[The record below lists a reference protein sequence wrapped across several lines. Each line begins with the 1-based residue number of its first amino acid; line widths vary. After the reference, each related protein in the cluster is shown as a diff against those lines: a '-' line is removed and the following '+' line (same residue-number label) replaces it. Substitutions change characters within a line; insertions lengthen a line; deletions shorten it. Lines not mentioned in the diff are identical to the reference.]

1 MNLTVAMKIIG
12 GFAIIA
18 VLLIIT
24 SAISLLNLN
33 TIQDSTVQQ
42 SEVAIP
48 TLKGSNKLA
57 NTLTQIG
64 NLTLRA
70 YYQTEYTP
78 LSANLASYNQDKEDF
93 SKELKKLKNVVRNE
107 NSLLSNLRKV
117 DSVYTELE
125 EEIGLVFSN
134 RQNSINEALILSEK
148 IDDLEEKADDA
159 ATLLLD
165 LADHDLAES
174 KLQRAVSLG
183 ESIETLLN
191 GVVSSAL
198 EYRVLIDLAS
208 TDLVGKQISN
218 GFVEV
223 ESSFKDI
230 ISELANKGAKDVAD
244 DLSVALSELDELIN
258 SNDGVFVHKDNQLLA
273 LKTATKNLSAAESN
287 IKKANAILDT
297 QVNLAN
303 ETALAAGN
311 LVQEKVADGTT
322 QTWAIMIFSIIAAIV
337 IAYFTL
343 TSITRPLS
351 RVNKMLNIV
360 ASGDLSHKLDE
371 SGNDEFAELSRNCNL
386 LIDSLRNLI
395 QGIVSRST
403 QLATAAEETSAVTA
417 QGTTAIAEQR
427 SQVEQAASATTQ
439 MSSTSQSVLS
449 SANDTLGEI
458 KQADDEAKRIKVISE
473 RNRQTIGL
481 LANEVEEASQVI
493 NKLQQDSASIGG
505 ILDVIRG
512 IAEQTNLLALNAAI
526 EAARAGEQG
535 RGFAVVADEV
545 RTLASRTQESTQE
558 IQNMIE
564 VLQSGAQRAVGVM
577 DAGKK
582 QAANCV
588 EQSEE
593 AEKALQTIT
602 HSVHE
607 AFDRSTQI
615 ASAAEEQSVVAHE
628 ISENLESIVA
638 IAEQTT
644 AGAQQTAQSS
654 NEVAKLAEELQQS
667 VQEFKL

>member
-1 MNLTVAMKIIG
+1 MNLTVAMKIMG

-18 VLLIIT
+18 VLLVIT
-24 SAISLLNLN
+24 SAISLWNLN
-33 TIQDSTVQQ
+33 IIKGSTVQQ
-42 SEVAIP
+42 SELAIP
-48 TLKGSNKLA
+48 TLQGSNKLA
-57 NTLTQIG
+57 TTLTQIG
-64 NLTLRA
+64 NVTLRA
-70 YYQTEYTP
+70 YYQTELAP
-78 LSANLASYNQDKEDF
+78 LSANLASFNQEKEAF
-93 SKELKKLKNVVRNE
+93 STELQKLKTVVQNE

-117 DSVYTELE
+117 DSVYAQLE
-125 EEIGLVFSN
+125 QEIGLVFSN
-134 RQNSINEALILSEK
+134 RQMSIDEALTLRKK
-148 IDDLEEKADDA
+148 ISSLEDKADDA

-165 LADHDLAES
+165 LADHDLADT

-191 GVVSSAL
+191 GAVSSAL
-198 EYRVLIDLAS
+198 EYRGLLDRSSV
-208 TDLVGKQISN
+208 DLVGNQITN
-218 GFVEV
+218 AFVDV
-223 ESSFKDI
+223 EKSFVDI
-230 ISELANKGAKDVAD
+230 ISELSNNGAEDVAD
-244 DLSVALSELDELIN
+244 DLSLALRELTTLIN
-258 SNDGVFVHKDNQLLA
+258 SDNDIFSHKEKQLLA
-273 LKTATKNLSAAESN
+273 LQTATENLDAAEKD
-287 IKKANAILDT
+287 IKKANAVLAT
-297 QVNLAN
+297 QVNLADK
-303 ETALAAGN
+303 TAKAAGY
-311 LVQEKVADGTT
+311 LVQEKVSDGTT
-322 QTWAIMIFSIIAAIV
+322 QTIGIMIFSIAAAIT
-337 IAYFTL
+337 IAWFTL
-343 TSITRPLS
+343 ISITRPLS
-351 RVNKMLNIV
+351 LVNKMLNIV
-360 ASGDLSHKLDE
+360 SSGDLSHKLDE
-371 SGNDEFAELSRNCNL
+371 SGKDEFAELSRNCNL
-386 LIDSLRNLI
+386 LIDSLRTLI

-417 QGTTAIAEQR
+417 QGTVAIAEQR

-458 KQADDEAKRIKVISE
+458 KQADDEAKRIKIISE

-481 LANEVEEASQVI
+481 LADEVDEAAQVI

-545 RTLASRTQESTQE
+545 RTLASRTQVSTQE

-564 VLQSGAQRAVGVM
+564 VLQSGAQRAVSVM
-577 DAGKK
+577 DIGKK

-607 AFDRSTQI
+607 AFDKSTQI

-667 VQEFKL
+667 VQQFKL

>member
-1 MNLTVAMKIIG
+1 MNLTVAIKIIG
-12 GFAIIA
+12 GFTIIA
-18 VLLIIT
+18 VLLVIT
-24 SAISLLNLN
+24 SAISLRNLDA
-33 TIQDSTVQQ
+33 IHDSTVQQ

-57 NTLTQIG
+57 NTLTHIG
-64 NLTLRA
+64 NVTLRG

-78 LSANLASYNQDKEDF
+78 LSANLASYNEDREGF
-93 SKELKKLKNVVRNE
+93 TQELKKLKAVVRNE

-117 DSVYTELE
+117 DSVYEELE
-125 EEIGLVFSN
+125 EEIGLVFTN
-134 RQNSINEALILSEK
+134 RQNSINEAIILSEK
-148 IDDLEEKADDA
+148 IDNIEEKADDA

-165 LADHDLAES
+165 LADHDLADT

-198 EYRVLIDLAS
+198 EYRGLIDLAS

-218 GFVEV
+218 GFIEV
-223 ESSFKDI
+223 ERSFKDI
-230 ISELANKGAKDVAD
+230 ISELSNKGAQDEAD
-244 DLSVALSELDELIN
+244 DLSVALSELDDLIN

-273 LKTATKNLSAAESN
+273 LKTATENLSAAESN
-287 IKKANAILDT
+287 IKKANAILET

-303 ETALAAGN
+303 ETALAAGK
-311 LVQEKVADGTT
+311 LVQEKVADGTS
-322 QTWAIMIFSIIAAIV
+322 QTWFIMIFSIVAAIV

-371 SGNDEFAELSRNCNL
+371 TGNDEFAELSRNCNL

-417 QGTTAIAEQR
+417 QGTVAIAEQR

-458 KQADDEAKRIKVISE
+458 KQADDEAKRIKIISE

>member
-1 MNLTVAMKIIG
+1 MNLTVAMKIMG

-18 VLLIIT
+18 VLLVIT
-24 SAISLLNLN
+24 SAISLMNLN
-33 TIQDSTVQQ
+33 TIHHSTLQQ
-42 SEVAIP
+42 SELAIP
-48 TLKGSNKLA
+48 TLQGSNKLA

-70 YYQTEYTP
+70 YYQTELTP
-78 LSANLASYNQDKEDF
+78 LNNNLSSFNREKSGFAT
-93 SKELKKLKNVVRNE
+93 ELKKLKSVVQKE

-117 DSVYTELE
+117 DSVYSKLE
-125 EEIGLVFSN
+125 QEIETVFSN
-134 RQNSINEALILSEK
+134 RQSSIEEALILSEK
-148 IDDLEEKADDA
+148 IDNLEEKADDA

-165 LADHDLAES
+165 LADHDLADT
-174 KLQRAVSLG
+174 KLQRAVELG
-183 ESIETLLN
+183 EHIETLLN
-191 GVVSSAL
+191 GVVSSGF
-198 EYRVLIDLAS
+198 EYKELIDIQS
-208 TDLVGKQISN
+208 TELVGREISN
-218 GFVEV
+218 AFVDV
-223 ESSFKDI
+223 EKSFIDI
-230 ISELANKGAKDVAD
+230 FSELKGKGLDDVAD
-244 DLSVALSELDELIN
+244 DLQVALTDLRDLIN
-258 SNDGVFVHKDNQLLA
+258 SDDGIFAHKEKQLFA
-273 LKTATKNLSAAESN
+273 LKTATENLDAAESD
-287 IKKANAILDT
+287 IKKANDILAK
-297 QVNLAN
+297 QVDLAN
-303 ETALAAGN
+303 QTALAAGQ
-311 LVQEKVADGTT
+311 LVDEKVGEGNT
-322 QTWAIMIFSIIAAIV
+322 QTTLIMIVSIIAAV
-337 IAYFTL
+337 AIAWFTL
-343 TSITRPLS
+343 ISITRPLS

-371 SGNDEFAELSRNCNL
+371 SGKDEFAELSRNCNL

-439 MSSTSQSVLS
+439 MSSTSQSVLA

-473 RNRQTIGL
+473 RNRQTIEL
-481 LANEVEEASQVI
+481 LASEVDEASQVI
-493 NKLQQDSASIGG
+493 NKLQQDSASIGS

-564 VLQSGAQRAVGVM
+564 VLQSGAQQAVGVM
-577 DAGKK
+577 NTGKK

-588 EQSEE
+588 EQSSE
-593 AEKALQTIT
+593 AEKALETIT

-644 AGAQQTAQSS
+644 AGAQQTAESS

>member
-1 MNLTVAMKIIG
+1 MNLTVAMKIMG

-18 VLLIIT
+18 VLLVIT
-24 SAISLLNLN
+24 SAISLWNLN
-33 TIQDSTVQQ
+33 IIKGSTVQQ
-42 SEVAIP
+42 SELAIP
-48 TLKGSNKLA
+48 TLQGSNKLA
-57 NTLTQIG
+57 TTLTQIG
-64 NLTLRA
+64 NVTLRA
-70 YYQTEYTP
+70 YYQTELAP
-78 LSANLASYNQDKEDF
+78 LSTNLASFNQEKEGF
-93 SKELKKLKNVVRNE
+93 STELQKLKTVVQNE
-107 NSLLSNLRKV
+107 NSLLSNLRQV
-117 DSVYTELE
+117 DSVYAQLE
-125 EEIGLVFSN
+125 QEIGLVFSN
-134 RQNSINEALILSEK
+134 RQMSINEALTLRKK
-148 IDDLEEKADDA
+148 ISSLEDKADDA

-165 LADHDLAES
+165 LADHDLADT

-198 EYRVLIDLAS
+198 EYRGLLDRSSV
-208 TDLVGKQISN
+208 DLVGNQITN
-218 GFVEV
+218 AFVDV
-223 ESSFKDI
+223 EKSFIDI
-230 ISELANKGAKDVAD
+230 ISELSNNGAEGVAD
-244 DLSVALSELDELIN
+244 DLSVALRELTNLIN
-258 SNDGVFVHKDNQLLA
+258 SNDDIFSHKEKQLLA
-273 LKTATKNLSAAESN
+273 LQTATDNLDAAEKD
-287 IKKANAILDT
+287 IKKANAILAT
-297 QVNLAN
+297 QVNLADK
-303 ETALAAGN
+303 TAKDAGH
-311 LVQEKVADGTT
+311 LVQEKVSDGTT
-322 QTWAIMIFSIIAAIV
+322 QTIGIMIFSIAAAIT
-337 IAYFTL
+337 IAWFTL
-343 TSITRPLS
+343 ISITRPLS
-351 RVNKMLNIV
+351 LVNKMLNIV
-360 ASGDLSHKLDE
+360 SSGDLSHKLDE
-371 SGNDEFAELSRNCNL
+371 SGKDEFAELSRNCNL
-386 LIDSLRNLI
+386 LIDSLRTLI

-417 QGTTAIAEQR
+417 QGTVAISEQR
-427 SQVEQAASATTQ
+427 LQVEQAASATTQ

-458 KQADDEAKRIKVISE
+458 KQADDEAKRIKIISE
-473 RNRQTIGL
+473 RNRQTIEL
-481 LANEVEEASQVI
+481 LADEVDEAAQVI

-545 RTLASRTQESTQE
+545 RTLASRTQVSTQE

-564 VLQSGAQRAVGVM
+564 VLQSGAQRAVSVM
-577 DAGKK
+577 DIGKK

-607 AFDRSTQI
+607 AFDKSTQI

-667 VQEFKL
+667 VQQFKL

>member
-1 MNLTVAMKIIG
+1 MNFTVAMKIIG

-18 VLLIIT
+18 VLLVIT
-24 SAISLLNLN
+24 SVISLVNLG

-64 NLTLRA
+64 NVTLRA

-93 SKELKKLKNVVRNE
+93 SKELKKLKGVVKNE
-107 NSLLSNLRKV
+107 NSLLSNLRQV

-125 EEIGLVFSN
+125 EQIGLVFSN
-134 RQNSINEALILSEK
+134 RQNSINEELILGEK

-165 LADHDLAES
+165 LADHDLADT

-198 EYRVLIDLAS
+198 EYRGLIDLAS

-218 GFVEV
+218 GFIEV

-230 ISELANKGAKDVAD
+230 ISELSNKGAQDVAEE
-244 DLSVALSELDELIN
+244 LSVALGELDELVN

-273 LKTATKNLSAAESN
+273 LKTATENLSAAESN
-287 IKKANAILDT
+287 IKKANAILET
-297 QVNLAN
+297 QVNLAD

-322 QTWAIMIFSIIAAIV
+322 QTTIIMIISIISAIV

-343 TSITRPLS
+343 ISITRPLS
-351 RVNKMLNIV
+351 LVNKMLNIV

-371 SGNDEFAELSRNCNL
+371 SGKDEFAELSRNCNL

-439 MSSTSQSVLS
+439 MSSTSQSVLA

-577 DAGKK
+577 DTGKK

-615 ASAAEEQSVVAHE
+615 ASAAGEQSVVAHE

>member
-1 MNLTVAMKIIG
+1 MNFTVAMKIIG

-18 VLLIIT
+18 VLLVIT
-24 SAISLLNLN
+24 SVISLLNLG
-33 TIQDSTVQQ
+33 TIKDSTVQQ

-64 NLTLRA
+64 NVTLRA
-70 YYQTEYTP
+70 YYQTELSP
-78 LSANLASYNQDKEDF
+78 LNDNLTSYNESKEGF
-93 SKELKKLKNVVRNE
+93 TQELKKLKTVVRNE
-107 NSLLSNLRKV
+107 NALLSNLRKV
-117 DSVYTELE
+117 DSVYEDLE
-125 EEIGLVFSN
+125 KEIGLVFSN
-134 RQNSINEALILSEK
+134 RKKSIDEAIILSDK
-148 IDDLEEKADDA
+148 IDSLEEKADDA

-165 LADHDLAES
+165 LADHDLAET

-198 EYRVLIDLAS
+198 EYRGLIDLAS

-218 GFVEV
+218 GFIEV

-230 ISELANKGAKDVAD
+230 ISELSNRGGEDVAD
-244 DLSVALSELDELIN
+244 ELSVALSELDELIN

-273 LKTATKNLSAAESN
+273 LKTATENLAAAESN

-297 QVNLAN
+297 QVNLADKS
-303 ETALAAGN
+303 ASAAGD
-311 LVQEKVADGTT
+311 LVQESVADGTT
-322 QTWAIMIFSIIAAIV
+322 QTWGIMIFSIIAAIV

-343 TSITRPLS
+343 ISITRPLS
-351 RVNKMLNIV
+351 LVNKMLNIV

-371 SGNDEFAELSRNCNL
+371 SGKDEFAELSRNCNL

-417 QGTTAIAEQR
+417 QSTTAIAEQR

-439 MSSTSQSVLS
+439 MSSTSQSVLA
-449 SANDTLGEI
+449 SANDTLSEI

-481 LANEVEEASQVI
+481 LASEVEEASQVI

-577 DAGKK
+577 DTGKK

-593 AEKALQTIT
+593 AEKALQTLT

-607 AFDRSTQI
+607 AFDKSTQI

>member
-1 MNLTVAMKIIG
+1 MNLTVKIKIIG
-12 GFAIIA
+12 GFTIIA
-18 VLLIIT
+18 VFLIAT
-24 SAISLLNLN
+24 SLISLWNLG
-33 TIQDSTVQQ
+33 TIEESTVQQ
-42 SEVAIP
+42 SELAIP

-64 NLTLRA
+64 NLTLRG
-70 YYQTEYTP
+70 YYQTELSP
-78 LSANLASYNQDKEDF
+78 LNSNLASYNEDKEGF
-93 SKELKKLKNVVRNE
+93 TQELKKLKAVVRNE

-117 DSVYTELE
+117 DSVYEELE
-125 EEIGLVFSN
+125 EEIRLVFSN
-134 RQNSINEALILSEK
+134 RQNSINSAITLSEK
-148 IDDLEEKADDA
+148 IDSLEEKADDA

-165 LADHDLAES
+165 LADHDLADT
-174 KLQRAVSLG
+174 KLQRAVTLG

-198 EYRVLIDLAS
+198 EYRGLIDVAS
-208 TDLVGKQISN
+208 TDLVGNQISN
-218 GFVEV
+218 GYVEV
-223 ESSFKDI
+223 DRSFKDI
-230 ISELANKGAKDVAD
+230 ISELSNKGAQDVAD
-244 DLSVALSELDELIN
+244 DLSVALTELDDLIN
-258 SNDGVFVHKDNQLLA
+258 SNDGIFTHKDNQLLA
-273 LKTATKNLSAAESN
+273 LKTATENLAAAETN

-303 ETALAAGN
+303 ETALAASN
-311 LVQEKVADGTT
+311 LVKEKVADGTT

-337 IAYFTL
+337 IAFYTL

-351 RVNKMLNIV
+351 LVNKMLNIV

-371 SGNDEFAELSRNCNL
+371 SGKDEFAELSRNCNL

-427 SQVEQAASATTQ
+427 SQVEQAASATTE

-449 SANDTLGEI
+449 SANDTLSEI

-577 DAGKK
+577 DTGKK

-607 AFDRSTQI
+607 AFDRSSQI
-615 ASAAEEQSVVAHE
+615 ATAAEEQSVVAHE

-644 AGAQQTAQSS
+644 AGSQQTAQSS

>member
-1 MNLTVAMKIIG
+1 MNFTVKIKIIG
-12 GFAIIA
+12 GFTIIA
-18 VLLIIT
+18 VFLIAT
-24 SAISLLNLN
+24 SLISLWNLD
-33 TIQDSTVQQ
+33 TIQESTVQQ

-64 NLTLRA
+64 NVTLRA
-70 YYQTEYTP
+70 YYQTELSP
-78 LSANLASYNQDKEDF
+78 LNVNLASYNEDKEGF
-93 SKELKKLKNVVRNE
+93 TQELKQLKAVVRNE
-107 NSLLSNLRKV
+107 NALLSNLRKV
-117 DSVYTELE
+117 DSVYEELE
-125 EEIGLVFSN
+125 EEISLVFSN
-134 RQNSINEALILSEK
+134 RQNSINEAIILSEK
-148 IDDLEEKADDA
+148 IDSLEEKADDA

-165 LADHDLAES
+165 LADHDLAET
-174 KLQRAVSLG
+174 KLENAVSLG
-183 ESIETLLN
+183 ENIEGSLN

-198 EYRVLIDLAS
+198 EYRGLIDIAS

-223 ESSFKDI
+223 DSSFKEI
-230 ISELANKGAKDVAD
+230 IAELSENGAQDVAD
-244 DLSVALSELDELIN
+244 DLTVALSELNDLIN
-258 SNDGVFVHKDNQLLA
+258 SNDGIFVHKDAQLLA
-273 LKTATKNLSAAESN
+273 LKTATDNLALAESN

-303 ETALAAGN
+303 KTALAASN
-311 LVQEKVADGTT
+311 LVQEKVSDGTT
-322 QTWAIMIFSIIAAIV
+322 QTSIIMLFSIIAAAV

-343 TSITRPLS
+343 ISITRPLS
-351 RVNKMLNIV
+351 LVNKMLNIV

-371 SGNDEFAELSRNCNL
+371 SGKDEFAELSRNCNL

-577 DAGKK
+577 DTGKK

>member
-1 MNLTVAMKIIG
+1 MNFTVKIKIIG
-12 GFAIIA
+12 GFTIIA
-18 VLLIIT
+18 VFLIAT
-24 SAISLLNLN
+24 SLISLLNLG
-33 TIQDSTVQQ
+33 TIKESTVQQ

-64 NLTLRA
+64 NVTLRA

-78 LSANLASYNQDKEDF
+78 LSANLASYSQDKEGF
-93 SKELKKLKNVVRNE
+93 SKELKKLKGVVKNE
-107 NSLLSNLRKV
+107 NSLLSNLRQV

-125 EEIGLVFSN
+125 EQIGLVFSN
-134 RQNSINEALILSEK
+134 RQNSINEALILGEK

-165 LADHDLAES
+165 LADHDLADT

-191 GVVSSAL
+191 GVVSSGL
-198 EYRVLIDLAS
+198 EYRGLIDLAS

-218 GFVEV
+218 GFIEV

-230 ISELANKGAKDVAD
+230 ISELSNKGAQDVAD
-244 DLSVALSELDELIN
+244 ELSVALSELDELIN

-273 LKTATKNLSAAESN
+273 LKTATENLSAAESN
-287 IKKANAILDT
+287 IKKANAILEK
-297 QVNLAN
+297 QVNLAD
-303 ETALAAGN
+303 ETALAAGK
-311 LVQEKVADGTT
+311 LVQEKVADGTS
-322 QTWAIMIFSIIAAIV
+322 QTWFIMIFSIIAAIV

-343 TSITRPLS
+343 ISITRPLS
-351 RVNKMLNIV
+351 LVNKMLNIV

-371 SGNDEFAELSRNCNL
+371 SGKDEFAELSRNCNL

-602 HSVHE
+602 QSVHE

>member
-1 MNLTVAMKIIG
+1 MNFTVKIKIIG
-12 GFAIIA
+12 GFTIIA
-18 VLLIIT
+18 VFLIAT
-24 SAISLLNLN
+24 SLISLWNLD
-33 TIQDSTVQQ
+33 TIQESTVQQ

-64 NLTLRA
+64 NVTLRA
-70 YYQTEYTP
+70 YYQTELSP
-78 LSANLASYNQDKEDF
+78 LNVNLASYNEDKEGF
-93 SKELKKLKNVVRNE
+93 TQELKQLKAVVRNE
-107 NSLLSNLRKV
+107 NALLSNLRKV
-117 DSVYTELE
+117 DSVYEELE
-125 EEIGLVFSN
+125 EEISLVFSN
-134 RQNSINEALILSEK
+134 RQNSINEAIILSEK
-148 IDDLEEKADDA
+148 IDSLEEKADDA

-165 LADHDLAES
+165 LADHDLAET
-174 KLQRAVSLG
+174 KLENAVSLG
-183 ESIETLLN
+183 ENIEGSLN

-198 EYRVLIDLAS
+198 EYRGLIDIAS

-223 ESSFKDI
+223 DSSFKEI
-230 ISELANKGAKDVAD
+230 IAELSENGAQDVAD
-244 DLSVALSELDELIN
+244 DLTVALSELNDLIN
-258 SNDGVFVHKDNQLLA
+258 SNNGIFVHKDAQLLA
-273 LKTATKNLSAAESN
+273 LKTATDNLALAESN

-303 ETALAAGN
+303 KTALAASN
-311 LVQEKVADGTT
+311 LVQEKVSDGTT
-322 QTWAIMIFSIIAAIV
+322 QTSIIMLFSIIAAAV

-343 TSITRPLS
+343 ISITRPLS
-351 RVNKMLNIV
+351 LVNKMLNIV

-371 SGNDEFAELSRNCNL
+371 SGKDEFAELSRNCNL

-512 IAEQTNLLALNAAI
+512 IAEQSNLLALNAAV

-577 DAGKK
+577 DTGKK

>member
-18 VLLIIT
+18 VLLVIT
-24 SAISLLNLN
+24 SVISLKNLD
-33 TIQDSTVQQ
+33 TIHDSTVQQ

-64 NLTLRA
+64 NLTLRG
-70 YYQTEYTP
+70 YYQKESEP
-78 LSANLASYNQDKEDF
+78 LNANLASYNEDKEGF
-93 SKELKKLKNVVRNE
+93 TEELKKLKTVVRND
-107 NSLLSNLRKV
+107 NSLLSNLRQV
-117 DSVYTELE
+117 DSVYEELE

-134 RQNSINEALILSEK
+134 RQSSIDEAIILSEK
-148 IDDLEEKADDA
+148 IDSLEEKADDA

-165 LADHDLAES
+165 LADHDLADT
-174 KLQRAVSLG
+174 KLQRAVTLG

-198 EYRVLIDLAS
+198 EYRGLIDVAS

-218 GFVEV
+218 GYIEV
-223 ESSFKDI
+223 NSSFKDI
-230 ISELANKGAKDVAD
+230 ISELSNKGAQDVAE
-244 DLSVALSELDELIN
+244 DLSVALKELDDLIN
-258 SNDGVFVHKDNQLLA
+258 SNDGIFIHKDSQLLA
-273 LKTATKNLSAAESN
+273 LKTATENLAAAESN
-287 IKKANAILDT
+287 IKKANAILET
-297 QVNLAN
+297 QVDLAN
-303 ETALAAGN
+303 KTALDAGN

-343 TSITRPLS
+343 ISITRPLS
-351 RVNKMLNIV
+351 LVNKMLNIV

-371 SGNDEFAELSRNCNL
+371 SGKDEFAELSRNCNL

-427 SQVEQAASATTQ
+427 SQVEQAASATTE

-449 SANDTLGEI
+449 SANDTLSEI

-577 DAGKK
+577 DTGKK

>member
-1 MNLTVAMKIIG
+1 MNLTVAMKIMG
-12 GFAIIA
+12 GFAIIVVFLVA
-18 VLLIIT
+18 T
-24 SAISLLNLN
+24 SVISLVNLG
-33 TIQDSTVQQ
+33 TIHKSTVQQ
-42 SEVAIP
+42 SELAIP
-48 TLKGSNKLA
+48 TLQGSNKLA

-70 YYQTEYTP
+70 YYQTELTP
-78 LSANLASYNQDKEDF
+78 LNDNLTSFNNEKEGF
-93 SKELKKLKNVVRNE
+93 TKELQRLKNIVRDE
-107 NSLLSNLRKV
+107 ESLLSNLRQV
-117 DSVYTELE
+117 DTVYTQLEL
-125 EEIGLVFSN
+125 EIGLVFSN
-134 RQNSINEALILSEK
+134 RQNSIDEANILSDK
-148 IDDLEEKADDA
+148 IDILEEKADDA
-159 ATLLLD
+159 ATILLD

-198 EYRVLIDLAS
+198 EYRGLLDIAS

-218 GFVEV
+218 AFVEV
-223 ESSFKDI
+223 DQSFKDI
-230 ISELANKGAKDVAD
+230 ISELSNKGAGDVAD
-244 DLSVALSELDELIN
+244 DLTIALSELSELIN
-258 SNDGVFVHKDNQLLA
+258 SSQGIFTHKENQLLA
-273 LKTATKNLSAAESN
+273 LKTATENLSAAERD
-287 IKKANAILDT
+287 IKKANEILAT

-303 ETALAAGN
+303 ETAIAAGT
-311 LVQEKVADGTT
+311 LVQESVADGTT
-322 QTWAIMIFSIIAAIV
+322 QTWGIMIFSIISAIV
-337 IAYFTL
+337 IAYYTL
-343 TSITRPLS
+343 VSITRPLS

-371 SGNDEFAELSRNCNL
+371 SGKDEFAELSRNCNL

-473 RNRQTIGL
+473 RNRQTIEL

-564 VLQSGAQRAVGVM
+564 VLQGGAQKAVGVM
-577 DAGKK
+577 DTGKK

-607 AFDRSTQI
+607 AFDKSTQI

-644 AGAQQTAQSS
+644 AGAQQTAESS

>member
-18 VLLIIT
+18 VLLVIT
-24 SAISLLNLN
+24 SIISLKNLD
-33 TIQDSTVQQ
+33 TIHDSTVQQ

-64 NLTLRA
+64 NVTLRG
-70 YYQTEYTP
+70 YYQTELSP
-78 LSANLASYNQDKEDF
+78 LNANLASYNENKDAF
-93 SKELKKLKNVVRNE
+93 AAELKKLKNVVRND
-107 NSLLSNLRKV
+107 NLLLSNLRKV

-134 RQNSINEALILSEK
+134 RQNSIDEALILSDK
-148 IDDLEEKADDA
+148 IDNLEEKADDA

-165 LADHDLAES
+165 LADHDLADT
-174 KLQRAVSLG
+174 KLQRAVTLG

-198 EYRVLIDLAS
+198 EYRVLIDIAS
-208 TDLVGKQISN
+208 TDLVGNQISN
-218 GFVEV
+218 AFVEV
-223 ESSFKDI
+223 ERSFSDI
-230 ISELANKGAKDVAD
+230 ISELSNKGAQDVAE
-244 DLSVALSELDELIN
+244 DLSVALTEINDLIN
-258 SNDGVFVHKDNQLLA
+258 SNDGIFVHKDSQLLA
-273 LKTATKNLSAAESN
+273 LKTATEKLSAAESN
-287 IKKANAILDT
+287 IKKANAILET

-303 ETALAAGN
+303 ETALAAGK
-311 LVQEKVADGTT
+311 LVQEKVADGTS
-322 QTWAIMIFSIIAAIV
+322 QTWFIMIFSIIVAIG
-337 IAYFTL
+337 IAYVTL

-371 SGNDEFAELSRNCNL
+371 TGNDEFAELSRNCNL

-417 QGTTAIAEQR
+417 QSTTAIAEQR

-458 KQADDEAKRIKVISE
+458 KQADDEAKRIKIISE

-564 VLQSGAQRAVGVM
+564 VLQTGAQRAVGVM
-577 DAGKK
+577 DTGKK

>member
-1 MNLTVAMKIIG
+1 MNFTVAMKIIG

-18 VLLIIT
+18 VLLVIT
-24 SAISLLNLN
+24 SVISLLNLG
-33 TIQDSTVQQ
+33 TIKDSTVQQ

-64 NLTLRA
+64 NVTLRA
-70 YYQTEYTP
+70 YYQTELSP
-78 LSANLASYNQDKEDF
+78 LNDNLTSYNENKEGF
-93 SKELKKLKNVVRNE
+93 TQELKQLKTVVRNE
-107 NSLLSNLRKV
+107 NALLSNLRKV
-117 DSVYTELE
+117 DSVYEDLE
-125 EEIGLVFSN
+125 KEIGLVFSN
-134 RQNSINEALILSEK
+134 RKKSIDEAIILSDK
-148 IDDLEEKADDA
+148 IDSLEEKADDA

-165 LADHDLAES
+165 LADHDLAET

-198 EYRVLIDLAS
+198 EYRGLIDLAS

-218 GFVEV
+218 GFIEV

-230 ISELANKGAKDVAD
+230 ISELSNRGGEDVAD
-244 DLSVALSELDELIN
+244 ELSVALSELDDLIN

-273 LKTATKNLSAAESN
+273 LKTATENLAAAESN

-297 QVNLAN
+297 QVNLADKS
-303 ETALAAGN
+303 ASAAGD
-311 LVQEKVADGTT
+311 LVQESVADGTT
-322 QTWAIMIFSIIAAIV
+322 QTWGIMIFSIIAAIV

-343 TSITRPLS
+343 ISITRPLS
-351 RVNKMLNIV
+351 LVNKMLNIV

-371 SGNDEFAELSRNCNL
+371 SGKDEFAELSRNCNL

-417 QGTTAIAEQR
+417 QSTTAIAEQR

-439 MSSTSQSVLS
+439 MSSTSQSVLA
-449 SANDTLGEI
+449 SANDTLSEI

-481 LANEVEEASQVI
+481 LASEVEEASQVI

-577 DAGKK
+577 DTGKK

-593 AEKALQTIT
+593 AEKALQTLT

-607 AFDRSTQI
+607 AFDKSTQI

>member
-1 MNLTVAMKIIG
+1 MNFTVAMKIIG

-18 VLLIIT
+18 VLLVIT
-24 SAISLLNLN
+24 SVISLLNLG
-33 TIQDSTVQQ
+33 TIKDSTVQQ

-64 NLTLRA
+64 NVTLRA
-70 YYQTEYTP
+70 YYQTELSP
-78 LSANLASYNQDKEDF
+78 LNDNLTSYNENKEGF
-93 SKELKKLKNVVRNE
+93 RQELKKLKTVVRNE
-107 NSLLSNLRKV
+107 NALLSNLRKV
-117 DSVYTELE
+117 DSVYEELE
-125 EEIGLVFSN
+125 EEIGLVFTN
-134 RQNSINEALILSEK
+134 RQNSINEAIILSDK
-148 IDDLEEKADDA
+148 IDSLEEKADDA

-165 LADHDLAES
+165 LADHDLAET

-198 EYRVLIDLAS
+198 EYRGLIDLAS

-218 GFVEV
+218 GFVDV
-223 ESSFKDI
+223 DSSFKDI
-230 ISELANKGAKDVAD
+230 ISELSNRGGEDVAD
-244 DLSVALSELDELIN
+244 ELSVALSELDDLIN

-273 LKTATKNLSAAESN
+273 LKTATENLAAAESN

-297 QVNLAN
+297 QVNLADK
-303 ETALAAGN
+303 TALAAGS
-311 LVQEKVADGTT
+311 LVQESVADGTT
-322 QTWAIMIFSIIAAIV
+322 QTWGIMIFSIIAAIV

-343 TSITRPLS
+343 ISITRPLS
-351 RVNKMLNIV
+351 LVNKMLNIV

-371 SGNDEFAELSRNCNL
+371 SGKDEFAELSRNCNL

-577 DAGKK
+577 DTGKK

-607 AFDRSTQI
+607 AFDKSTQI